1 MRSTGVFNFSS
12 NFEALIAAPLD
23 ARGAVQ
29 SYSEL
34 TDGSL
39 PYPYVGMVVAVTSD
53 TGATT
58 NGLYIL
64 KDTPATVSGNWYKLA
79 EGAGTSNFGGVTS
92 TAPVDTDNTDPL
104 NPVISMARSDTSTD
118 GYLDHND
125 WNTFND
131 KGTSNFGGVTSLAG
145 QPVDTDNTDPL
156 NPVISM
162 ARSDTST
169 DGYLDHNDWNTFND
183 KGTSNF
189 GGVTSLAGQPV
200 DTDNTDPLN
209 PVISMAR
216 SDTSTDGYLD
226 HNDWNTFNNKGSSN
240 ITGVTYSGTTQIIG
254 LSDGGTFSTDIN
266 TTQLTT
272 TQFSTGIST
281 HSYQYIDDASFTGTT
296 ISGQTY
302 EIIDLLG
309 TAKLNIVVLDVVSS
323 DPYDHLVNLP
333 TLAVNEAGVLFRI
346 IAKQANLSYLN
357 RFVLVFS
364 EINRIIAPSIKT
376 EYNGSY
382 FAPLE
387 TMESIELIWDGYD
400 WLVTNINKQPYVAL
414 NAENFV
420 DMNANALYVT
430 DYLERNINNLL

>member
-1 MRSTGVFNFSS
+1 MRSPGVFNFSS

-34 TDGSL
+34 TDSSL

-64 KDTPATVSGNWYKLA
+64 KATPATVSGNWYKLA
-79 EGAGTSNFGGVTS
+79 EGAGTT
-92 TAPVDTDNTDPL
+92 
-104 NPVISMARSDTSTD
+104 
-118 GYLDHND
+118 
-125 WNTFND
+125 
-131 KGTSNFGGVTSLAG
+131 
-145 QPVDTDNTDPL
+145 
-156 NPVISM
+156 
-162 ARSDTST
+162 
-169 DGYLDHNDWNTFND
+169 
-183 KGTSNF
+183 
-189 GGVTSLAGQPV
+189 
-200 DTDNTDPLN
+200 
-209 PVISMAR
+209 
-216 SDTSTDGYLD
+216 
-226 HNDWNTFNNKGSSN
+226 

-266 TTQLTT
+266 DTQLTT

-281 HSYQYIDDASFTGTT
+281 HSYQYIDDASFSGTT

-309 TAKLNIVVLDVVSS
+309 TAKLNIVVLDVVSG

>member
-1 MRSTGVFNFSS
+1 M
-12 NFEALIAAPLD
+12 
-23 ARGAVQ
+23 
-29 SYSEL
+29 
-34 TDGSL
+34 
-39 PYPYVGMVVAVTSD
+39 
-53 TGATT
+53 
-58 NGLYIL
+58 
-64 KDTPATVSGNWYKLA
+64 
-79 EGAGTSNFGGVTS
+79 
-92 TAPVDTDNTDPL
+92 
-104 NPVISMARSDTSTD
+104 
-118 GYLDHND
+118 
-125 WNTFND
+125 
-131 KGTSNFGGVTSLAG
+131 
-145 QPVDTDNTDPL
+145 
-156 NPVISM
+156 
-162 ARSDTST
+162 
-169 DGYLDHNDWNTFND
+169 DHNDWNTFND

>member
-1 MRSTGVFNFSS
+1 MRSPGVFNFSS

-34 TDGSL
+34 TDSSL

-64 KDTPATVSGNWYKLA
+64 KATPATVSGNWYKLS
-79 EGAGTSNFGGVTS
+79 EGSGTT
-92 TAPVDTDNTDPL
+92 
-104 NPVISMARSDTSTD
+104 
-118 GYLDHND
+118 
-125 WNTFND
+125 
-131 KGTSNFGGVTSLAG
+131 
-145 QPVDTDNTDPL
+145 
-156 NPVISM
+156 
-162 ARSDTST
+162 
-169 DGYLDHNDWNTFND
+169 
-183 KGTSNF
+183 
-189 GGVTSLAGQPV
+189 
-200 DTDNTDPLN
+200 
-209 PVISMAR
+209 
-216 SDTSTDGYLD
+216 
-226 HNDWNTFNNKGSSN
+226 

-254 LSDGGTFSTDIN
+254 LSDGGSFSTDIN
-266 TTQLTT
+266 DTQLTT
-272 TQFSTGIST
+272 IQFSTGIST
-281 HSYQYIDDASFTGTT
+281 HSYQYIDDASFSGTT
-296 ISGQTY
+296 VSGQTY
-302 EIIDLLG
+302 EIVDLVG
-309 TAKLNIVVLDVVSS
+309 TAKLNIVVLDVISG
-323 DPYDHLVNLP
+323 DPFDHLVNLP
-333 TLAVNEAGVLFRI
+333 TLATNEAGVLFRI

-420 DMNANALYVT
+420 DMNANPLYVT
-430 DYLERNINNLL
+430 DYLERDINNLL

>member
-1 MRSTGVFNFSS
+1 MRSPGVFNFSS

-34 TDGSL
+34 TDSSL

-64 KDTPATVSGNWYKLA
+64 KATPATVSGNWYKLS
-79 EGAGTSNFGGVTS
+79 EGSGTT
-92 TAPVDTDNTDPL
+92 
-104 NPVISMARSDTSTD
+104 
-118 GYLDHND
+118 
-125 WNTFND
+125 
-131 KGTSNFGGVTSLAG
+131 
-145 QPVDTDNTDPL
+145 
-156 NPVISM
+156 
-162 ARSDTST
+162 
-169 DGYLDHNDWNTFND
+169 
-183 KGTSNF
+183 
-189 GGVTSLAGQPV
+189 
-200 DTDNTDPLN
+200 
-209 PVISMAR
+209 
-216 SDTSTDGYLD
+216 
-226 HNDWNTFNNKGSSN
+226 

-254 LSDGGTFSTDIN
+254 LSDGGSFSTDIN
-266 TTQLTT
+266 DTQLTT
-272 TQFSTGIST
+272 IQFSTGIST
-281 HSYQYIDDASFTGTT
+281 HSYQYIDDASFSGTT
-296 ISGQTY
+296 VSGQTY
-302 EIIDLLG
+302 EIVDLVG
-309 TAKLNIVVLDVVSS
+309 TAKLNIVVLDVISG
-323 DPYDHLVNLP
+323 DPFDHLVNLP
-333 TLAVNEAGVLFRI
+333 TLATNEAGVLFRI

-420 DMNANALYVT
+420 DMNANTLYVT
-430 DYLERNINNLL
+430 DYLERDINNLL